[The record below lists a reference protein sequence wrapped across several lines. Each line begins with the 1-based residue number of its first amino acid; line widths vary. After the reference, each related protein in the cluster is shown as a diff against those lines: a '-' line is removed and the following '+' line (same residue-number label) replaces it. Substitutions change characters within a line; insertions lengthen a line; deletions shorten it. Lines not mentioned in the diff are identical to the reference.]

1 VSKAERKMKF
11 YAKYLYAGMVLFN
24 TLVQP
29 PLAHAQD
36 ESFADSPDAIEA
48 DTNPEPQKTTQSG
61 TKKIYSSARPKSE
74 LEELGVSLIFA
85 ADLGLLSA
93 FPAQKLQNYGPKFGL
108 ALEGKALGSILLDKF
123 IIDAGLGWWFYSLT
137 GPEPV
142 TIDLGFGET
151 TITDDVELKLSGTLL
166 EVSPSYRIKSDVFAG
181 PVIQLRYPA
190 DLGYDS
196 LTARK
201 KLGLVLGAQGGY
213 QIFDTDLNTRFV
225 GRVMMPLND
234 IDWLGTYLMVGV
246 QVGLPFVQPEVL
258 TVKEIT
264 TKTEEKRVVQYQKQ
278 EFKFKLTRDLVKV
291 ILDGLVIFYPDPGY
305 PTLTT
310 ESQAFLI
317 DFAKS
322 LSESENQWGVMK
334 IDTIGKDYANVV
346 RDSLVSAGLAEKKV
360 KVGKI
365 LQGKRGST
373 PPIELSFLNVKDQ
386 EKLQAAVR
394 SAMQAMQVP
403 ETCDAG
409 DCK

>member
-1 VSKAERKMKF
+1 MKF
-11 YAKYLYAGMVLFN
+11 NPRYLFAGMVLFN
-24 TLVQP
+24 CFMQP
-29 PLAHAQD
+29 PLSHAQD
-36 ESFADSPDAIEA
+36 EGFADSPDAIEA
-48 DTNPEPQKTTQSG
+48 DTNPEPQKKPQSG
-61 TKKIYSSARPKSE
+61 IKKAYSSARPKSE

-123 IIDAGLGWWFYSLT
+123 IIDAGLGWWFYSLS

-142 TIDLGFGET
+142 TIDLGFGDT

-166 EVSPSYRIKSDVFAG
+166 EVSPSYRIRSNVLAG
-181 PVIQLRYPA
+181 PIVQFRYPA

-234 IDWLGTYLMVGV
+234 IDWLGAYLMVGV

-346 RDSLVSAGLAEKKV
+346 RDSLVSAGLPGKKV

-365 LQGKRGST
+365 IQGKRGST
-373 PPIELSFLNVKDQ
+373 PPIEFSFLNVKDQ
-386 EKLQAAVR
+386 QKLQAAVR

-403 ETCDAG
+403 ETCDG
-409 DCK
+409 GECK